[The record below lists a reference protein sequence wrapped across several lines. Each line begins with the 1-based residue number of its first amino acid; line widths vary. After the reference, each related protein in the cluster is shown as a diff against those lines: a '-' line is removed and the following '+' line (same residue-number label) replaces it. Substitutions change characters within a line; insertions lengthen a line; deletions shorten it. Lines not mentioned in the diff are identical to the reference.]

1 MKKIAF
7 FIRNFQVGGIQK
19 AMVSLLGQLD
29 YSRCRADVF
38 YFEDEP
44 FYELPQHENLRYVL
58 CRPYPYAARLVPF
71 VLLRRYYV
79 FYGLHTVAKVIS
91 RWAPPADGNDTD
103 AYIRQVERIA
113 EIHPDYELADPKA
126 DPLTWLRI
134 VWAMTCVENGSALRD
149 WPDHELILT
158 QMVQGMVFAQVT
170 WGKPLP

>member
-1 MKKIAF
+1 MNIKKETLRGPRGLRNNNPLNIRRGNAQWQGLQPVQDDKQF
-7 FIRNFQVGGIQK
+7 CQFITP
-19 AMVSLLGQLD
+19 AMGF
-29 YSRCRADVF
+29 RA
-38 YFEDEP
+38 
-44 FYELPQHENLRYVL
+44 
-58 CRPYPYAARLVPF
+58 AF

-103 AYIRQVERIA
+103 AYIRQVTRIA
-113 EIHPDYELADPKA
+113 NIAEDHELKDPKA